1 VRQPRIQPR
10 PPSEWDAEVFDAL
23 AVMRREDSEAA
34 QGNEPGAPRV
44 VNALAVLMRYPVLAK
59 AFLTFNRHLL
69 FSSSLSD
76 RIRELLILR
85 IAWLRRA
92 EYEWAQHVLLAQ
104 KAGLREEEIKAVKDG
119 PGAAVWAP
127 FDAALLRAVDELHTD
142 AIITDT
148 TWDSL
153 AAHLDQR
160 QLMDLVFTVGAYDL
174 LAMAFNTF
182 GLELDPGL
190 EGFGESEERHRRRG
204 E

>member
-1 VRQPRIQPR
+1 MVKQPRIRPR
-10 PPSEWDAEVFDAL
+10 PSSDWDAEVFDAL
-23 AVMRREDSEAA
+23 GAIMRQRDSQPAERSD
-34 QGNEPGAPRV
+34 PGAPRA
-44 VNALAVLMRYPVLAK
+44 VNALAVLMRYPALAK

-69 FSSSLSD
+69 YESSLSD

-85 IAWLRRA
+85 IGWLRRA

-104 KAGLREEEIKAVKDG
+104 RAGLRKEEIEAVKDG
-119 PGAAVWAP
+119 PNATVWVP
-127 FDAALLRAVDELHTD
+127 FEAALLRAVDELHAD
-142 AIITDT
+142 AFVGDA
-148 TWDSL
+148 TWEVL

-190 EGFGESEERHRRRG
+190 EGFEG
-204 E
+204 

>member
-1 VRQPRIQPR
+1 MVKKPRIQPR
-10 PPSEWDAEVFDAL
+10 PPSDWDAEVFDAL
-23 AVMRREDSEAA
+23 AVMRRQGDSEAA
-34 QGNEPGAPRV
+34 QGNEPAAPRV
-44 VNALAVLMRYPVLAK
+44 VNALAVLMRYPALAK

-69 FSSSLSD
+69 FNSSLSD

-104 KAGLREEEIKAVKDG
+104 RAGLSKEEIEAVKKG
-119 PGAAVWAP
+119 QGSAVWAP
-127 FDAALLRAVDELHTD
+127 FDAALLAAVDELHAD
-142 AIITDT
+142 ALVTDT
-148 TWDSL
+148 TWDAL
-153 AAHLDQR
+153 AAGLDQH

-190 EGFGESEERHRRRG
+190 EGFEKLSSV
-204 E
+204 

>member
-1 VRQPRIQPR
+1 MVKQPRIPPR
-10 PPSEWDAEVFDAL
+10 PPSDWDAEVFDAL
-23 AVMRREDSEAA
+23 AVMRQGDSQAA
-34 QGNEPGAPRV
+34 QRTEPGAPRV
-44 VNALAVLMRYPVLAK
+44 VNALALLMRYPALAK

-69 FSSSLSD
+69 FNSSLSD

-104 KAGLREEEIKAVKDG
+104 KAGLREEEIEAVKEG
-119 PGAAVWAP
+119 SGCAVWAP
-127 FDAALLRAVDELHTD
+127 LDAALLAAVDELH
-142 AIITDT
+142 AEALVTDT
-148 TWDSL
+148 TWDLL

-190 EGFGESEERHRRRG
+190 EGFAKPRSA
-204 E
+204 

>member
-1 VRQPRIQPR
+1 MRQG
-10 PPSEWDAEVFDAL
+10 
-23 AVMRREDSEAA
+23 DSQTA
-34 QGNEPGAPRV
+34 QRNEPGAPRV
-44 VNALAVLMRYPVLAK
+44 VNALGLLMRYPALAK

-69 FSSSLSD
+69 FNSSLSD

-104 KAGLREEEIKAVKDG
+104 KAGLREEEIEAVKEG
-119 PGAAVWAP
+119 PRSAVWAP
-127 FDAALLRAVDELHTD
+127 LDAALLAAVDELHTD
-142 AIITDT
+142 AFVTDT
-148 TWDSL
+148 TWDAL
-153 AAHLDQR
+153 AAGLDQR

-190 EGFGESEERHRRRG
+190 EGFGKPSSA
-204 E
+204 